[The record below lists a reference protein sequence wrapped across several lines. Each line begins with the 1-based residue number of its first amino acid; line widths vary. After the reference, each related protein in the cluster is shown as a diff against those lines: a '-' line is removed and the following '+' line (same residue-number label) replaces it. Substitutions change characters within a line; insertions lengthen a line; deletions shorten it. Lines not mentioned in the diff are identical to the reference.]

1 MTRTTLYTS
10 PSFALVSYGNG
21 TSYVMSHRG
30 ETIHVQDDDAAQLRE
45 DLESIA
51 MNFPGDPIEANLGRL
66 WTIYED
72 MALALAA

>member
-10 PSFALVSYGNG
+10 PSFALVSYGSG
-21 TSYVMSHRG
+21 TSYAMSHRG
-30 ETIHVQDDDAAQLRE
+30 ETIHVQGDDAAQLRE

-66 WTIYED
+66 WAIYED

>member
-30 ETIHVQDDDAAQLRE
+30 ETIHAQGDDAAQLRE

-66 WTIYED
+66 WAIYED